1 MEWVV
6 DSSLT
11 LTVRFK
17 GQHVWRVS
25 SRSTHSDLACS
36 GQRHMHWE
44 GWLALQEITFCHI
57 VKWHMALWLK
67 RRLDPGGMGVTANH
81 KILYATPTVL
91 AVAVWH
97 HLTVFSPN
105 IKWMDLTKTTTT
117 TKKTWLYVRIAT
129 MAERSH
135 LWSCFQENIIKFSR
149 QLDCSKSAPSAIIH
163 SQYFCLLFQSS
174 LILFHSLSL

>member
-17 GQHVWRVS
+17 GHS
-25 SRSTHSDLACS
+25 MYGGSAAGALSDLACS

-67 RRLDPGGMGVTANH
+67 RRLDPGGMGVTATH
-81 KILYATPTVL
+81 KILYATPAVL
-91 AVAVWH
+91 AVAAWH
-97 HLTVFSPN
+97 YLTVFSPN
-105 IKWMDLTKTTTT
+105 IKWWVDLTKTTTT
-117 TKKTWLYVRIAT
+117 TKKTVALCKNCNNGRKESPLV
-129 MAERSH
+129 
-135 LWSCFQENIIKFSR
+135 LFSGKHNKV
-149 QLDCSKSAPSAIIH
+149 LEAVG
-163 SQYFCLLFQSS
+163 LF
-174 LILFHSLSL
+174 

>member
-97 HLTVFSPN
+97 HLTVFFPN

-117 TKKTWLYVRIAT
+117 TKKNVALCKNCNNGRKESPLV
-129 MAERSH
+129 
-135 LWSCFQENIIKFSR
+135 LFSGKHKV
-149 QLDCSKSAPSAIIH
+149 LEAVG
-163 SQYFCLLFQSS
+163 LF
-174 LILFHSLSL
+174 